1 MDVYG
6 RSPEIR
12 VVDVEAGYY
21 PEQTVLQGVHL
32 VARPGQLTALLGPN
46 GSGKS
51 TVLRVVYGLL
61 RPRRGAVWV
70 DGKDVSHVPA
80 HQRVALGMGYLPQ
93 GRSVFPSLTV
103 EENLEV
109 GTWTLLRVAR
119 RAALNRVYE
128 RYPALRAWRD
138 RPAGILSGGQQRMV
152 EIARMMVTDP
162 RVILLDE
169 PTAGLA
175 PVAAQEVYEEVARL
189 RREGRTVLL
198 VDQNV
203 RAAVSLA
210 DYVYTLAFGRN
221 QLEGTKEEFQQ
232 RMHAV
237 VREWLRV

>member
-1 MDVYG
+1 MPG
-6 RSPEIR
+6 RAPEVR

-21 PEQTVLQGVHL
+21 PEQTVLQGVRL
-32 VARPGQLTALLGPN
+32 VARPGHLTVLLGPN

-70 DGKDVSHVPA
+70 DGKEVSQVPA
-80 HQRVALGMGYLPQ
+80 HRRVGLGMGYLPQ
-93 GRSVFPSLTV
+93 GRSVFPGLTV
-103 EENLEV
+103 QENLEV
-109 GTWTLLRVAR
+109 GTWPLPRPAR
-119 RAALNRVYE
+119 RAALDRVYE
-128 RYPALRAWRD
+128 RYPALKAWRD
-138 RPAGILSGGQQRMV
+138 RPAGILSGGQQRLV
-152 EIARMMVTDP
+152 ELARMMVTDP
-162 RVILLDE
+162 WLVLLDE

-203 RAAVSLA
+203 RAAVSLS

-221 QLEGTKEEFQQ
+221 QLEGTREEFQQ

-237 VREWLRV
+237 VRDWLRV

>member
-1 MDVYG
+1 MEA
-6 RSPEIR
+6 RSREVR

-21 PEQTVLQGVHL
+21 PEQTVLQGVSL
-32 VARPGQLTALLGPN
+32 VARPGQLTAVLGPN

-51 TVLRVVYGLL
+51 TVLRVIYGLL
-61 RPRRGAVWV
+61 RPRRGGVWV
-70 DGKDVSHVPA
+70 DGRDVSQIPA
-80 HQRVALGMGYLPQ
+80 HHRVELGMGYLPQ
-93 GRSVFPSLTV
+93 GRSVFPRLTV
-103 EENLEV
+103 HENLEV
-109 GTWTLLRVAR
+109 GSWTLPRPAR
-119 RAALNRVYE
+119 RSALDRVYD
-128 RYPALRAWRD
+128 RYPGLKAWRD
-138 RPAGILSGGQQRMV
+138 RPAGVLSGGQQRLV

-162 RVILLDE
+162 SVVLLDE

-175 PVAAQEVYEEVARL
+175 PIAAQEVYEEVERL
-189 RREGRTVLL
+189 RREGRTLLL

-221 QLEGTKEEFQQ
+221 QWEGTAEGFQE